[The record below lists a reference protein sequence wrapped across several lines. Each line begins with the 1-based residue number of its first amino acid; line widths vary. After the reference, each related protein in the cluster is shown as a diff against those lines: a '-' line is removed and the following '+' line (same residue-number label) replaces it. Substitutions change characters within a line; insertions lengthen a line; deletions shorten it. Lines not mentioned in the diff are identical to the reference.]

1 MPNIDSRMTPSAI
14 VDWAKNGGVVL
25 TATSGAAYACGY
37 LVIRARA
44 HALGTD
50 PGFSLINEAY
60 VFAGFR
66 FVLMLLLALLVTS
79 PLLLLLRW
87 LGHRLAG
94 ALAPGQ
100 ICAIETIAAIF
111 VGAATVWAYAATIGV
126 SGVLLAPSS
135 GWLADAALDRNDYGA
150 LVVLATAALGA
161 VMLSWADGHLRR
173 AGGVDPLGAVL
184 LLTGALLLVLLPMQ
198 HGVFYADRKAWR
210 LDQTPEG
217 ATGLVPPVWLVD
229 RGAAD
234 RVVLYGRTPDGQ
246 ARLVTLKAE
255 KLDGVAVTGIS
266 RLGTVARE
274 RDP

>member
-1 MPNIDSRMTPSAI
+1 MPKIDSRMTPGAI
-14 VDWAKNGGVVL
+14 VDWAKNAGVVL
-25 TATSGAAYACGY
+25 TATSAAAYACGY

-66 FVLMLLLALLVTS
+66 FVLILLLALLVTS

-87 LGHRLAG
+87 LGHLLAG
-94 ALAPGQ
+94 SLAPGQ
-100 ICAIETIAAIF
+100 LFAIETVAAIF
-111 VGAATVWAYAATIGV
+111 AGAATIWAYAATIGV

-150 LVVLATAALGA
+150 LVVLATAALAA
-161 VMLSWADGHLRR
+161 VMLSWADAHLRR
-173 AGGVDPLGAVL
+173 ARGVDPLAPVL
-184 LLTGALLLVLLPMQ
+184 LLIGVLLLALLPMQ

-255 KLDGVAVTGIS
+255 KLDGVAITGIS
-266 RLGTVARE
+266 RLGAVVRE

>member
-1 MPNIDSRMTPSAI
+1 MATSEI
-14 VDWAKNGGVVL
+14 VDWVKNAGIVL

-66 FVLMLLLALLVTS
+66 FVLILLIALLVTS

-87 LGHRLAG
+87 LGHHLAG
-94 ALAPGQ
+94 SLAPGQ
-100 ICAIETIAAIF
+100 LCAIETIAAIF
-111 VGAATVWAYAATIGV
+111 TGAATIWAYAATIGV

-135 GWLADAALDRNDYGA
+135 SRLADAALDRNDYGA
-150 LVVLATAALGA
+150 LVVLATVALGA
-161 VMLSWADGHLRR
+161 VMLSWADAHLRR

-184 LLTGALLLVLLPMQ
+184 LLIGVLLLVLLPMQ

-266 RLGTVARE
+266 RLGAVVSE
-274 RDP
+274 RNP